1 VEKRNAS
8 TSMFQTSMPM
18 HNSTLDFDIQRRGHK
33 HRKRKAKR
41 LTGSRLSGGLTAGNR
56 LLIARTGGLGM
67 I

>member
-8 TSMFQTSMPM
+8 TIFQTSMPM
-18 HNSTLDFDIQRRGHK
+18 HNSTLDFDIQRRGHR